1 MEPIHV
7 QRLLTPSRL
16 EPVLFKQEKP
26 LRWEAG
32 ALKLEGGPCSDEDPA
47 QPKIN
52 QLSKKEEEGLTADRP
67 QPGAQILNL
76 IM

>member
-16 EPVLFKQEKP
+16 EPVLCKQEKP

-32 ALKLEGGPCSDEDPA
+32 TLKLEGGPCSDEDPA

-52 QLSKKEEEGLTADRP
+52 QLSKREEGLTADGL
-67 QPGAQILNL
+67 QPGAQIFNL